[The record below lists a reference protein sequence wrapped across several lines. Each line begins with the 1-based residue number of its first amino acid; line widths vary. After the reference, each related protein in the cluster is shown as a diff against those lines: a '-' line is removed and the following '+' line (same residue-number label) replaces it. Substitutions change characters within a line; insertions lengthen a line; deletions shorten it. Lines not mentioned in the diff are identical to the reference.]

1 MLFVINLVK
10 QQKKRAIEPENQKN
24 VNPIMQFE
32 LYQWIVPV
40 IGLFFISRTVLQ
52 FLKKKRT
59 ASGAFIWTFFWVTII
74 ILAIV
79 PDGIGGKIASIL
91 GFKDNVNAVIFVAL
105 GLLFIFIFYLSSVIE
120 RLETQLTELVRR
132 LAIEEQR
139 KQHNKE

>member
-1 MLFVINLVK
+1 
-10 QQKKRAIEPENQKN
+10 
-24 VNPIMQFE
+24 MQFE

-59 ASGAFIWTFFWVTII
+59 AFGAAIWIFFWVTII

-79 PDGIGGKIASIL
+79 PDGIGEKIASIL